1 MTTDLATLLARFIQE
16 RPEEAAAMMMEAAKN
31 PTLSADARDIARLQ
45 HAYLTDPGFRT
56 TLSFALTT
64 QRRISMPKRCQW
76 TVTVEVADRWIAD
89 GFNPDCDKFTN
100 AIMAQ
105 MLGYATEEEVT
116 VTLDRYPTDAEINA
130 AMERVDTP
138 RER

>member
-1 MTTDLATLLARFIQE
+1 
-16 RPEEAAAMMMEAAKN
+16 
-31 PTLSADARDIARLQ
+31 
-45 HAYLTDPGFRT
+45 
-56 TLSFALTT
+56 
-64 QRRISMPKRCQW
+64 MPKRCQW